1 MNYNPWPIGKIPK
14 ELRRPEL
21 QTVKDLGY
29 EFDDPRE
36 IVTIF
41 EKKVAI
47 YAGSKYA
54 VSVDCCSHGIFLLLK
69 YLKAKGTITIPKNT
83 YISIP
88 MQITFAN
95 CKYKFED
102 IKWKGSYQL
111 KPYPIWD
118 SAMRWKKNM
127 YSDGY
132 HVCSF
137 QIKKR
142 IPIGRGGMILTNDID
157 AYLWLKK
164 STYDGRDLNIKYDED
179 VIKEFGWHY
188 YMTPEDAARGIIL
201 MDSIKHDE
209 KDLGGHDNYPDLS
222 KQIKNYE

>member
-1 MNYNPWPIGKIPK
+1 
-14 ELRRPEL
+14 
-21 QTVKDLGY
+21 
-29 EFDDPRE
+29 
-36 IVTIF
+36 
-41 EKKVAI
+41 
-47 YAGSKYA
+47 
-54 VSVDCCSHGIFLLLK
+54 
-69 YLKAKGTITIPKNT
+69 
-83 YISIP
+83 
-88 MQITFAN
+88 
-95 CKYKFED
+95 
-102 IKWKGSYQL
+102 
-111 KPYPIWD
+111 
-118 SAMRWKKNM
+118 M

-179 VIKEFGWHY
+179 IIKEFGWHY

>member
-1 MNYNPWPIGKIPK
+1 MTYNPWPIGKIPK
-14 ELRRPEL
+14 KLQRNELEEL
-21 QTVKDLGY
+21 KKLGY
-29 EFDDPRE
+29 KYNDPRE
-36 IVTIF
+36 IIDIF
-41 EKKVAI
+41 EKKVAH

-54 VSVDCCSHGIFLLLK
+54 VSIDCCSHGIFLLLK
-69 YLKAKGTITIPKNT
+69 YLKAKGEITIPENT
-83 YISIP
+83 YVSIP
-88 MQITFAN
+88 MQIVHAN
-95 CKYKFED
+95 CTYKFEN
-102 IKWKGSYQL
+102 IKWIGSYQL

-127 YSDGY
+127 YTGGY

-142 IPIGRGGMILTNDID
+142 IPIGRGGMILTDEIE

-164 STYDGRDLNIKYDED
+164 SSYDGRDLNVKYDEN
-179 VIKEFGWHY
+179 IITEFGWHY

-209 KDLGGHDNYPDLS
+209 KDLGGHEHYPKLS
-222 KQIKNYE
+222 KQINING